1 MQNEKKK
8 IIVGLDLSLASS
20 GICIMNGDTGE
31 VIAYDNLPTKE
42 KDFRSD
48 EHRFYYIANCI
59 VDICKNYHVTHVA
72 IEDSFNGVNPKVGKK
87 LARLYGA
94 VACMLYENGF
104 TLIYSYIPASW
115 RKSVCGAGNKTK
127 EGVYNYVCKN
137 IIDIGIPFDIGI
149 NSIRL
154 FVFATRYGQI
164 RYIYHDIRTGRIL
177 GN

>member
-1 MQNEKKK
+1 MQENKEKV
-8 IIVGLDLSLASS
+8 IIGLDLSLAST

-31 VIAYDNLPTKE
+31 VICYDNLPTKE
-42 KDFRSD
+42 KDFKSD
-48 EHRFYYIANCI
+48 EHRFHYIASCI
-59 VDICKNYHVTHVA
+59 VEICKAYQVTHVSV
-72 IEDSFNGVNPKVGKK
+72 EDSFNGVNPKVGKK

-137 IIDIGIPFDIGI
+137 IIDIGIPFAEKGKNKCDDICDAI
-149 NSIRL
+149 CIAFCLYKKLNK
-154 FVFATRYGQI
+154 
-164 RYIYHDIRTGRIL
+164 
-177 GN
+177 